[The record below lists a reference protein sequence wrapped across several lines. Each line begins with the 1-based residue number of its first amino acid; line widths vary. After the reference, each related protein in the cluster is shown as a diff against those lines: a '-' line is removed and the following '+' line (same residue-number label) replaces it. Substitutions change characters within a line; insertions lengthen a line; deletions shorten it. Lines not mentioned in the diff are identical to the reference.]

1 MKKIRLLFP
10 IFLLFLITSCN
21 RNEAVIV
28 TPMPTPPVSTDVVT
42 PQNVK
47 NYMVDKNA
55 TLETAALFYNLRN
68 LGKNKTVIG
77 QHDAFNSFY
86 QSSGSSDIKKITGN
100 DPGILGSDF
109 MFITDKDNPSNN
121 WYVQQENKIIQ
132 DTKDAYN
139 KGIINTFCWHLREP
153 YNETSFYAADMTDS
167 QKLDAFKNLA
177 SGGKFNDWY
186 KKKLDK
192 VASVISNLKD
202 SNGKLIPIIFRPFHE
217 FDGNWFWWGASYCS
231 AEDYISVYRFTVSYL
246 RDTKNVHNILYV
258 FSPDNSYGNATSYLN
273 RYPGDDYV
281 DILGMDNYGDF
292 DNKGVTGAT
301 IANAKLKYL
310 TDLSIAKNKIAALT
324 ETGYR
329 VTSTTPAISNWFST
343 YLYDAINNNNVQIA
357 YVMFWSNTSSG
368 YYVPTPGT
376 FNATDFQNF
385 ALKSKFVLQNNISKM
400 YSFP

>member
-10 IFLLFLITSCN
+10 ILLLFLIISCN
-21 RNEAVIV
+21 RSETVAV
-28 TPMPTPPVSTDVVT
+28 TPTPTPPVSTDVVT

-55 TLETAALFYNLRN
+55 STETAALFYNLRN
-68 LGKNKTVIG
+68 LGKTKTVIG

-86 QSSGSSDIKKITGN
+86 QNSGSSDIKKTTEN

-109 MFITDKDNPSNN
+109 MFITDKDNPNNN

-132 DTKDAYN
+132 DTKDAYA
-139 KGIINTFCWHLREP
+139 KGMINTFCWHLREP
-153 YNETSFYAADMTDS
+153 YNEKSFYSADMTS
-167 QKLDAFKNLA
+167 EQRTDAFKSLLP
-177 SGGKFNDWY
+177 GGKFNDWF

-192 VASVISNLKD
+192 VASVVSNLKD
-202 SNGKLIPIIFRPFHE
+202 TNGKQIPIIFRPFHE
-217 FDGNWFWWGASYCS
+217 FDGNWFWWGANYCT
-231 AEDYISVYRFTVSYL
+231 AEEYISVYRFTVNYL
-246 RDTKNVHNILYV
+246 RDTKNVHNILFA
-258 FSPDNSYGNATSYLN
+258 FSPDNSYTTPSSYLS

-292 DNKGVTGAT
+292 DNKGTSGASL
-301 IANAKLKYL
+301 ANSKLKL
-310 TDLSIAKNKIAALT
+310 ISDLAISKNKIAALT

-329 VTSTTPAISNWFST
+329 VTSTTPAINNWFST
-343 YLYDAINNNNVQIA
+343 YLYDAITNNNLQIA
-357 YVMFWSNTSSG
+357 YVMFWNNTSSG

-376 FNATDFQNF
+376 SNVADFQNF
-385 ALKSKFVLQNNISKM
+385 TLKSKIILQNNMSKM